1 MNASFA
7 RVKIEE
13 LLARFESQLK
23 TRYASATVK
32 SLVFNRVRVLKAD
45 GYVED
50 VAFAIALR
58 EHNFAA

>member
-1 MNASFA
+1 MQTFA
-7 RVKIEE
+7 QMKVEE

-23 TRYASATVK
+23 TRYMSATSK
-32 SLVFNRVRVLKAD
+32 SLVFNRVRVLKGE

>member
-1 MNASFA
+1 M
-7 RVKIEE
+7 
-13 LLARFESQLK
+13 LARFESQLK
-23 TRYASATVK
+23 TRYASATIK
-32 SLVFNRVRVLKAD
+32 SLVFNRVRVLKGE